1 MSLVDG
7 DYKTL
12 TTRMVAQL
20 KTDDGVGGLWE
31 DIGAWGVTHGELT
44 RRSVNTIE
52 DEVVGDPSA
61 YEGSQL
67 PAVIVQVVSRA
78 PEDQNK
84 HFNKTYNVNLTALTR
99 SDDAE
104 GADTEMYKVINRLET
119 FARLQNDVTNI
130 WGLAQ
135 DGTDIEDMDV
145 GAGVVTTLIGT
156 EIIRLGDGEGEK
168 QIGRHTMGTV
178 SVEIDIPCQV
188 AYS

>member
-1 MSLVDG
+1 MLVDG
-7 DYKTL
+7 DYKILVTK
-12 TTRMVAQL
+12 MVAQL
-20 KTDDGVGGLWE
+20 KLDVGAGGLWE
-31 DIGAWGVTHGELT
+31 DIGNWPATHGGLT

-52 DEVVGDPSA
+52 DEVLGDASV
-61 YEGSQL
+61 YESSQL
-67 PAVIVQVVSRA
+67 PAIIVQIASKV

-84 HFNKTYNVNLTALTR
+84 HLNKIFNVNLTALTR

-104 GADTEMYKVINRLET
+104 GADTEMYKVLNRLEA
-119 FARLQNDVTNI
+119 FAREQNDVLNL

-135 DGTDIEDMDV
+135 DGTDIEGMDV

-168 QIGRHTMGTV
+168 QLGRHTMGTV
-178 SVEIDIPCQV
+178 SVEIDIPCQF